1 MSSSP
6 QLSPSSS
13 TVDVSEADNSNADQE
28 SLIASIGE
36 PLLTDY
42 VMHELPDIEDT
53 YTLSFSERER
63 S

>member
-1 MSSSP
+1 MPSSP

-13 TVDVSEADNSNADQE
+13 TVDVSEADNSDTDQE

-42 VMHELPDIEDT
+42 VVHELPDVEDL
-53 YTLSFSERER
+53 YP
-63 S
+63 